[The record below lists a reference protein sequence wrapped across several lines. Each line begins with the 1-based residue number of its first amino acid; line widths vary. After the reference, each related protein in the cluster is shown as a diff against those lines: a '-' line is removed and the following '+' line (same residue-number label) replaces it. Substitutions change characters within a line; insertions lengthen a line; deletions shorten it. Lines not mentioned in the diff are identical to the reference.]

1 LVGEG
6 EASVA
11 ELFLDDGDAEVS
23 VSVAFFL
30 VVEVVDAS
38 VPVFFLVD
46 VVVAVVPDFF
56 VVVPVLA
63 VDVS

>member
-1 LVGEG
+1 VVGEG

-11 ELFLDDGDAEVS
+11 ELFLGDGDAEVS

-30 VVEVVDAS
+30 VVEVVEAS
-38 VPVFFLVD
+38 VPVFLVD

-56 VVVPVLA
+56 VVVPFLA